1 MSQGLGSYN
10 HALTQAIKKLS
21 AANADTAR
29 VKFSPH
35 AEDQMELREFDH
47 EQVFT
52 CLRNGK
58 AYGPE
63 IEKGQLRANVIHRG
77 HHIRVV
83 VGGLD
88 DVGED
93 WTQLQRIRVIT
104 VIETN

>member
-10 HALTQAIKKLS
+10 NALTQAIKRLS
-21 AANADTAR
+21 AANADTVR
-29 VKFSPH
+29 VRFSPH
-35 AEDQMELREFDH
+35 ALEKMELREFDH

-63 IEKGQLRANVIHRG
+63 IEKGQLRAHVIHRG

-83 VGGLD
+83 IGGLD

-93 WTQLQRIRVIT
+93 WAQLQRISVIT
-104 VIETN
+104 VIEAK